1 MGDSDLIKYPTK
13 FSNKIIFQ
21 SAFKSRT
28 FCYTNIFISGSPIAS
43 PRPHYSSFV
52 YLVRHTCVV
61 TVIYSL
67 HTNPCTTL
75 VIFSY
80 K

>member
-28 FCYTNIFISGSPIAS
+28 FLLHKYFYQ
-43 PRPHYSSFV
+43 R
-52 YLVRHTCVV
+52 V
-61 TVIYSL
+61 TYRV
-67 HTNPCTTL
+67 T
-75 VIFSY
+75 
-80 K
+80 